1 MDQPL
6 RTYSSGM
13 QMRLAFAL
21 ATAVQPEV
29 LIIDEALAVGDI
41 LFQQRCFGR
50 IDGFRAAG
58 TTLLFVSHDLGAV
71 YRLCDRVLVLES
83 GRLLFD
89 GPPKEGVELYYAS
102 MLRATTGAVTPPAPA
117 GEGAA
122 GERVLPPVDAESEAL
137 PARAGDITTA
147 ACRLLHTRW
156 YDEHGAQ
163 VRILVHKT
171 TVSLAVTIRLT
182 EPVDDPHVG
191 FKIHD
196 RTGMV
201 VFETNTY
208 CMRRRIGHGP
218 PGIVRVVF
226 TFPCRLVWGEYTL
239 TIGVGDQGSGLGHFE
254 RVLLYATHVSTF
266 TIARNS
272 DDIVWDGLVNLEPT
286 VAIER
291 HADA

>member
-1 MDQPL
+1 
-6 RTYSSGM
+6 
-13 QMRLAFAL
+13 MRLAFAL

-41 LFQQRCFGR
+41 LFQQRCFER

-102 MLRATTGAVTPPAPA
+102 MLRATTGAATPPAPPPEA
-117 GEGAA
+117 SSTGEQA
-122 GERVLPPVDAESEAL
+122 LPPIDAAADAL
-137 PARAGDITTA
+137 PTRPGDIVTA
-147 ACRLLHTRW
+147 VCRLLHARW
-156 YDEHGAQ
+156 YDEHGAPT
-163 VRILVHKT
+163 RLLLHKT
-171 TVSLAVTIRLT
+171 TVSLAITIALT

-208 CMRRRIGHGP
+208 GMRRRIGHVQAGLM
-218 PGIVRVVF
+218 RVVF

-239 TIGVGDQGSGLGHFE
+239 TVGVGEHGRGLGDFE

-266 TIARNS
+266 TVARNS
-272 DDIVWDGLVNLEPT
+272 DDIVWSGLVNLEPH